1 MLWLRSS
8 FTRQNPPLEIG
19 PRSFHIKR
27 QGSMSTEYDPI
38 TGKGMTL
45 EMLEESSA
53 MRPFVEKLRGSN
65 I

>member
-1 MLWLRSS
+1 
-8 FTRQNPPLEIG
+8 
-19 PRSFHIKR
+19 
-27 QGSMSTEYDPI
+27 MSTEYDPI

-53 MRPFVEKLRGSN
+53 MRPIIEKLRGSN